1 MLYGTKGYAD
11 ARNSKIYNYDGAL
24 AWEFPKQKPDDPE
37 KVPGMMV
44 QEHIRLV
51 NSIRTGK
58 PVNEAEQLAHSTLLA
73 IMGRESA
80 YTGKFVTWD
89 QMMASDQNL
98 RFEKNEFGPIP
109 GFKEEIP
116 LAGTAPKI

>member
-1 MLYGTKGYAD
+1 MY
-11 ARNSKIYNYDGAL
+11 
-24 AWEFPKQKPDDPE
+24 E
-37 KVPGMMV
+37 

-51 NSIRTGK
+51 NAIRSGN
-58 PVNEAEQLAHSTLLA
+58 PVNETEQLAHSTLMT

-98 RFEKNEFGPIP
+98 RFAKNEFGPIP
-109 GFKEEIP
+109 DFKEEIP
-116 LAGTAPKI
+116 LAGAAPRT